1 MYVVKILFVSH
12 QSHSKESATMAFI
25 YDTIHYVYV
34 CIHSTNELESSY
46 GRSGGL
52 ICQWHFWCLKQFSS
66 NLNDIRHTCSIC
78 NIDIG
83 MTCITC
89 EDQGFQSYDHLKK
102 CFYPYW
108 ERCVPNS
115 FHMFKDLWIIC
126 YDLRLRIKSILNSLE
141 SDGVV
146 KGCSAIM
153 QKFYPKWSLGI
164 YFLNKYILHLHAVL
178 RPVSS

>member
-1 MYVVKILFVSH
+1 MRPCLYWGRKNEWTTETYTLNLGRQYSIYTLLSIMYVVEILFISH
-12 QSHSKESATMAFI
+12 QSHSKECNNGVYI
-25 YDTIHYVYV
+25 RYNTIHYVYV

-102 CFYPYW
+102 CF
-108 ERCVPNS
+108 
-115 FHMFKDLWIIC
+115 L
-126 YDLRLRIKSILNSLE
+126 SILR
-141 SDGVV
+141 
-146 KGCSAIM
+146 KMC
-153 QKFYPKWSLGI
+153 PKL
-164 YFLNKYILHLHAVL
+164 LPHV
-178 RPVSS
+178 